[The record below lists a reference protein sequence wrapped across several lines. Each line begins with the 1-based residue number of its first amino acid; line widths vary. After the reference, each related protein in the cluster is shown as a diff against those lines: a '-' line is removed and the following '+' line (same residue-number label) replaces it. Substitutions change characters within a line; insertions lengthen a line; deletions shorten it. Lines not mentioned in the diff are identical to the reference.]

1 MPSWHASAGWRSGR
15 LSSQPDSY
23 QAPVTEFEHVGTMRL
38 YPEQASSRG
47 KFMENPLEGAQVTKM
62 TGTRFIVGLGLV
74 CVMAA
79 GVATQERRLA
89 SPAGGSA
96 AQIGGDRY
104 DARAGN
110 VGGRWVEIR
119 YGRPIKRARD
129 IFGPDD
135 YREFLNDGAPV
146 WRAGANVTTRLI
158 TEAPL
163 VFGDTSVPAGE
174 YTVFI
179 DLQPSPWVL
188 VLSTWPA
195 QTTYDYE
202 NQEAL
207 FGAYGYTPDRDLVRL
222 PMTHET
228 LAHSFEQ
235 LSWQFLDMTDEGG
248 TLALLWDTTLVSVP
262 FTLGK

>member
-1 MPSWHASAGWRSGR
+1 MPSWHTPAEWQSSR
-15 LSSQPDSY
+15 LSSQPDNC
-23 QAPVTEFEHVGTMRL
+23 QAPVTQFEHVGTMRL
-38 YPEQASSRG
+38 YPEQALPCGR
-47 KFMENPLEGAQVTKM
+47 FVENHLEGAQVTEM
-62 TGTRFIVGLGLV
+62 TGTRFIVGLSLV

-96 AQIGGDRY
+96 AQIGSDRY

-110 VGGRWVEIR
+110 IGGRWVEIR

-163 VFGDTSVPAGE
+163 VFGNTSHE
-174 YTVFI
+174 
-179 DLQPSPWVL
+179 
-188 VLSTWPA
+188 
-195 QTTYDYE
+195 
-202 NQEAL
+202 
-207 FGAYGYTPDRDLVRL
+207 R
-222 PMTHET
+222 ET
-228 LAHSFEQ
+228 LHR
-235 LSWQFLDMTDEGG
+235 
-248 TLALLWDTTLVSVP
+248 P
-262 FTLGK
+262 FQ